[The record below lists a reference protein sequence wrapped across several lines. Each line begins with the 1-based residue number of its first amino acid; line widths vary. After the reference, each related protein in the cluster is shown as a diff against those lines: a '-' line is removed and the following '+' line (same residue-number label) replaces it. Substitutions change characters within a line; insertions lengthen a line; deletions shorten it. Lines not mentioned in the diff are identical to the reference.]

1 MFFRKNKN
9 DSKKLQ
15 LLEEQT
21 EYFKDI
27 RDILESLNRAI
38 RRPYDGVKIVFSGK
52 SRVYKLNKGEKM
64 ADLVLNFNDT
74 KQATLHYLK
83 SGTDLGA
90 VPVADGPLFTVSDTA
105 SLNLTQNS
113 DGSITLKDLHNG
125 DTDVDVTLTGVAK
138 GFSVTKTITCKGVA
152 PPPITPDAVDIIFS

>member
-9 DSKKLQ
+9 DNKKLQ
-15 LLEEQT
+15 LLEEQN
-21 EYFKDI
+21 KLLKSLCDI
-27 RDILESLNRAI
+27 IG
-38 RRPYDGVKIVFSGK
+38 RPYDGVKIIFSGK

-105 SLNLTQNS
+105 SLGLTQNS
-113 DGSITLKDLHNG
+113 DGSVTLKDLHNG